1 MIPELLFPVVGALL
15 ALLGWPLAARRIGP
29 NRWYG
34 LRVPATFADRRVWFD
49 ANALAGRDM
58 IILGVA
64 LAAVSL
70 LLPRIVRLDEGLF
83 AVQAC
88 NGRGIALSTAI
99 GHEFGTWL
107 AGGARDVCA
116 IPIEQPRAIP
126 GYVFAR
132 YLPTLL
138 MKATL
143 AARQL
148 RRAVLPRSSTG
159 KE

>member
-34 LRVPATFADRRVWFD
+34 LRVPATFADRQVWFD

-70 LLPRIVRLDEGLF
+70 LLPRVVRLPEPVYAAICGGLLGVG
-83 AVQAC
+83 ALVLTVRGWRAADRLQQA
-88 NGRGIALSTAI
+88 RQS
-99 GHEFGTWL
+99 
-107 AGGARDVCA
+107 
-116 IPIEQPRAIP
+116 PRA
-126 GYVFAR
+126 GR
-132 YLPTLL
+132 
-138 MKATL
+138 K
-143 AARQL
+143 R
-148 RRAVLPRSSTG
+148 
-159 KE
+159 